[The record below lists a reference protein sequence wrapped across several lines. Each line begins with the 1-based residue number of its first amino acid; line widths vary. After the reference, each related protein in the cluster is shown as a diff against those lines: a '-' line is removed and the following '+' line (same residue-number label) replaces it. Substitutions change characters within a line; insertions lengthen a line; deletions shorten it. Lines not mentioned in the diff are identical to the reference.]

1 VLIEL
6 DLDGQAVASQPHGRE
21 GRAQERR
28 AHLTVNVMPRKG
40 ESMSAVKKAGVIQ
53 FYDTHPINEDE
64 ILAKLSARGT
74 TLDTLTEDELKD
86 FDQDHYGGVHVVDV
100 LADKAGIRREHH
112 VLDVCS
118 GMGGPAR
125 WIAYRCGCRV
135 TGLDFT
141 ESRVEAAK
149 RLTRRVRL
157 DHLVDFVQGDAT
169 AMPLQDSRYDVVI
182 SQESWL
188 HIPDKAA
195 LIQQCARVV
204 TPTGTIAFT
213 DIVRRARLTRGEE
226 ERLAA
231 EMHASNV
238 ASADRY
244 EELLASNGWRVEVRD
259 DLSEEW
265 KRVLVDRLG
274 MYRSLRDTT
283 IAKFGGARFL
293 EYDRAYSHFVGLFV
307 AGKLGGVR
315 IIARHEV

>member
-1 VLIEL
+1 
-6 DLDGQAVASQPHGRE
+6 
-21 GRAQERR
+21 
-28 AHLTVNVMPRKG
+28 
-40 ESMSAVKKAGVIQ
+40 MSAVQKAGVIQ

-64 ILAKLSARGT
+64 ILGKLAARGIN
-74 TLDTLTEDELKD
+74 LHTLTEDELKD

-100 LADKAGIRREHH
+100 LADRAAIRREHH

-125 WIAYRCGCRV
+125 WIAHRYGCRV

-157 DHLVDFVQGDAT
+157 DHLVDFVHGDAT
-169 AMPLQDSRYDVVI
+169 AMPLSGSRYDVLI
-182 SQESWL
+182 GQESWL

-195 LIQQCARVV
+195 LIRQCARVV
-204 TPTGTIAFT
+204 KPTGTIAFT
-213 DIVRRARLTRGEE
+213 DIVLRAELTRGEQ

-231 EMHASNV
+231 EMHAPTI

-244 EELLASNGWRVEVRD
+244 TELLENNGCRVEVRE
-259 DLSEEW
+259 DLSDEW
-265 KRVLVDRLG
+265 KRILVDRLA

-283 IAKFGGARFL
+283 IAKFGEARFL

-307 AGKLGGVR
+307 AGKLGGAR
-315 IIARHEV
+315 IIARHEA

>member
-1 VLIEL
+1 
-6 DLDGQAVASQPHGRE
+6 
-21 GRAQERR
+21 
-28 AHLTVNVMPRKG
+28 
-40 ESMSAVKKAGVIQ
+40 MSADQKAGVIQ

-64 ILAKLSARGT
+64 ILSKLSARGAN
-74 TLDTLTEDELKD
+74 LDALTEDELKD

-125 WIAYRCGCRV
+125 WIAYRRGCRV

-157 DHLVDFVQGDAT
+157 DHLVDFVCGDAT
-169 AMPLQDSRYDVVI
+169 AMLLPDARYDVVI
-182 SQESWL
+182 GQESWL
-188 HIPDKAA
+188 HIPDKEA

-204 TPTGTIAFT
+204 KPAGTIAFT
-213 DIVRRARLTRGEE
+213 DIIVRAPLTPDEE

-231 EMHASNV
+231 EMHAPHIAPV
-238 ASADRY
+238 GRY
-244 EELLASNGWRVEVRD
+244 EELLASSGCRVKLQE

-265 KRVLVDRLG
+265 KLILIDRLA
-274 MYRSLRDTT
+274 MYRSMRDTT
-283 IAKFGGARFL
+283 IAKFGEERFL

-315 IIARHEV
+315 IIARHEA

>member
-1 VLIEL
+1 
-6 DLDGQAVASQPHGRE
+6 
-21 GRAQERR
+21 
-28 AHLTVNVMPRKG
+28 
-40 ESMSAVKKAGVIQ
+40 MSSEQKAGVIR

-64 ILAKLSARGT
+64 ILAKLAARGT
-74 TLDTLTEDELKD
+74 SLDTLTEDELKD
-86 FDQDHYGGVHVVDV
+86 FDQDHYGGVQVVDV
-100 LADKAGIRREHH
+100 LADQAGIRREHH

-125 WIAYRCGCRV
+125 WIAYRRGCRV

-157 DHLVDFVQGDAT
+157 DHVVDFVRGDAT
-169 AMPLQDSRYDVVI
+169 AMPLPDSRYDVVI

-195 LIQQCARVV
+195 VIGQCARVV
-204 TPTGTIAFT
+204 KRAGTIAFT
-213 DIVRRARLTRGEE
+213 DIVLRAPLTRGEE

-231 EMHASNV
+231 GMHVANV

-244 EELLASNGWRVEVRD
+244 EELLTSHGCRVELRV

-265 KRVLVDRLG
+265 KRILVDRLE

-283 IAKFGGARFL
+283 IAKFGEARFL

-315 IIARHEV
+315 LIARREA

>member
-1 VLIEL
+1 MIPLSLV
-6 DLDGQAVASQPHGRE
+6 Q
-21 GRAQERR
+21 
-28 AHLTVNVMPRKG
+28 
-40 ESMSAVKKAGVIQ
+40 KAGVIQ

-64 ILAKLSARGT
+64 ILAKLAARGT
-74 TLDTLTEDELKD
+74 NLDTLTEDELKD
-86 FDQDHYGGVHVVDV
+86 FDQDHYGGVQVVDV
-100 LADKAGIRREHH
+100 LAAKAGIRREHH

-125 WIAYRCGCRV
+125 WIAHRYGCRV

-141 ESRVEAAK
+141 ESRVEAAM

-157 DHLVDFVQGDAT
+157 DHIVDFIHGDAT
-169 AMPLQDSRYDVVI
+169 AMPLPDSRYDVLI
-182 SQESWL
+182 GQESWL

-204 TPTGTIAFT
+204 RTNGTIAFT
-213 DIVRRARLTRGEE
+213 DIVRRDQLTGGEE

-231 EMHASNV
+231 EMHAPAIAAV
-238 ASADRY
+238 GRY
-244 EELLASNGWRVEVRD
+244 EELLASNGCRVAIQD

-265 KRVLVDRLG
+265 RRILVDRLA

-283 IAKFGGARFL
+283 IAKFGEARFL

-315 IIARHEV
+315 IIARHGA

>member
-1 VLIEL
+1 
-6 DLDGQAVASQPHGRE
+6 
-21 GRAQERR
+21 
-28 AHLTVNVMPRKG
+28 
-40 ESMSAVKKAGVIQ
+40 MSAVQKDGVIQ

-64 ILAKLSARGT
+64 ILGKLAARGT
-74 TLDTLTEDELKD
+74 NLDTLTEDELKD

-100 LADKAGIRREHH
+100 LADRAGIRREHH

-125 WIAYRCGCRV
+125 WIAHRYGCRV

-169 AMPLQDSRYDVVI
+169 AMPLSDSRYDVLI
-182 SQESWL
+182 GQESWL

-204 TPTGTIAFT
+204 KPTGTIAFT
-213 DIVRRARLTRGEE
+213 DIVLRAELTRGEQQ
-226 ERLAA
+226 RLAA
-231 EMHASNV
+231 EMHAPTI

-244 EELLASNGWRVEVRD
+244 AELLENNGCQVELRE
-259 DLSEEW
+259 DLSDEW
-265 KRVLVDRLG
+265 KRILVDRLA

-283 IAKFGGARFL
+283 IAKFGEARFL
-293 EYDRAYSHFVGLFV
+293 EYDRAYSHFVSLFV
-307 AGKLGGVR
+307 AGKLGGAR
-315 IIARHEV
+315 IVARREA

>member
-1 VLIEL
+1 
-6 DLDGQAVASQPHGRE
+6 
-21 GRAQERR
+21 
-28 AHLTVNVMPRKG
+28 
-40 ESMSAVKKAGVIQ
+40 MSAVQKAGVIQ

-64 ILAKLSARGT
+64 ILGKLAARGT
-74 TLDTLTEDELKD
+74 NLDTLTEDELKD

-100 LADKAGIRREHH
+100 LADRAGIRREHH

-125 WIAYRCGCRV
+125 WIAHRYGCRV

-157 DHLVDFVQGDAT
+157 DHLVDFLHGDAT
-169 AMPLQDSRYDVVI
+169 AMPLSDSRYDVLI
-182 SQESWL
+182 GQESWL

-204 TPTGTIAFT
+204 KPTGTIAFT
-213 DIVRRARLTRGEE
+213 DIVLRAELTRGEQ

-231 EMHASNV
+231 EMHAPTI

-244 EELLASNGWRVEVRD
+244 TELLENNGCQVELRE
-259 DLSEEW
+259 DLSDEW
-265 KRVLVDRLG
+265 KRVLVDRLA

-283 IAKFGGARFL
+283 IAKFGEARFL
-293 EYDRAYSHFVGLFV
+293 EYDSAYSHFVGLFV
-307 AGKLGGVR
+307 AGKLGGAR
-315 IIARHEV
+315 IIARHEA

>member
-1 VLIEL
+1 
-6 DLDGQAVASQPHGRE
+6 
-21 GRAQERR
+21 
-28 AHLTVNVMPRKG
+28 
-40 ESMSAVKKAGVIQ
+40 MSAVQKAGVIQ

-64 ILAKLSARGT
+64 ILAKLAARGT
-74 TLDTLTEDELKD
+74 NLDALTEDELKD

-100 LADKAGIRREHH
+100 LAERAGIRREHH

-125 WIAYRCGCRV
+125 WIAHRYGCRV

-157 DHLVDFVQGDAT
+157 DRLVDFVHGDAT
-169 AMPLQDSRYDVVI
+169 AMPLSDSRYDVLI
-182 SQESWL
+182 GQESWL

-204 TPTGTIAFT
+204 KPTGTIAFT
-213 DIVRRARLTRGEE
+213 DVVLRAELARGEQ

-231 EMHASNV
+231 EMHAPTI
-238 ASADRY
+238 ASVDRY
-244 EELLASNGWRVEVRD
+244 TELLEKNRCRVELRE
-259 DLSEEW
+259 DLSVEW
-265 KRVLVDRLG
+265 KRILVDRLA

-283 IAKFGGARFL
+283 IAKFGEARFL

-307 AGKLGGVR
+307 AGKLGGAR
-315 IIARHEV
+315 IIARHEA

>member
-1 VLIEL
+1 
-6 DLDGQAVASQPHGRE
+6 
-21 GRAQERR
+21 
-28 AHLTVNVMPRKG
+28 
-40 ESMSAVKKAGVIQ
+40 MSAVQKDGVIQ

-64 ILAKLSARGT
+64 ILGKLAARGT
-74 TLDTLTEDELKD
+74 NLDTLTEDELKD
-86 FDQDHYGGVHVVDV
+86 FDQDLYGGVHVVDV
-100 LADKAGIRREHH
+100 LADRAGIRREHH

-125 WIAYRCGCRV
+125 WIAHRYGCRV

-169 AMPLQDSRYDVVI
+169 AMPLSDSRYDVLI
-182 SQESWL
+182 GQESWL

-204 TPTGTIAFT
+204 KPTGTIAFT
-213 DIVRRARLTRGEE
+213 DIVLRAELTRGEQQ
-226 ERLAA
+226 RLAA
-231 EMHASNV
+231 EMHAPTI

-244 EELLASNGWRVEVRD
+244 AELLENNGCQVELRE
-259 DLSEEW
+259 DLSDEW
-265 KRVLVDRLG
+265 KRILVDRLA

-283 IAKFGGARFL
+283 IAKFGEARFL
-293 EYDRAYSHFVGLFV
+293 EYDRAYSHFVSLFV
-307 AGKLGGVR
+307 AGKLGGAR
-315 IIARHEV
+315 IVARREA

>member
-1 VLIEL
+1 
-6 DLDGQAVASQPHGRE
+6 
-21 GRAQERR
+21 
-28 AHLTVNVMPRKG
+28 
-40 ESMSAVKKAGVIQ
+40 MSAAQKAGVIQ
-53 FYDTHPINEDE
+53 FYDTHPINEEE

-86 FDQDHYGGVHVVDV
+86 YDQDHYGGVHVVDV

-125 WIAYRCGCRV
+125 WIAHRYGCRV

-157 DHLVDFVQGDAT
+157 DHLVDFVRGDAT
-169 AMPLQDSRYDVVI
+169 DMPLPDSRYDVLI
-182 SQESWL
+182 GQESWL

-195 LIQQCARVV
+195 LIKQCARVV
-204 TPTGTIAFT
+204 KPTGTIAFT
-213 DIVRRARLTRGEE
+213 DIVLKAPLTCGEE

-231 EMHASNV
+231 EMHVPNI
-238 ASADRY
+238 ASAGRY
-244 EELLASNGWRVEVRD
+244 EELLAGNGWRVERRD

-265 KRVLVDRLG
+265 KRILVDRLA

-283 IAKFGGARFL
+283 VAKFGEARFL

-315 IIARHEV
+315 IVARHMA